1 MLLCHTLKTTLETT
15 LGETDRLWIAVT
27 VYFERRRLCPHFAFG
42 VLGKSGQAG
51 LQQQGAQGR
60 GSAEGA
66 GRLGQEEGEGG
77 FLLSPDLTSGSTPRC
92 VALPKRGGPAA
103 CTVLQTVA
111 SGLHVCC
118 S

>member
-27 VYFERRRLCPHFAFG
+27 VYFERRRLCP
-42 VLGKSGQAG
+42 
-51 LQQQGAQGR
+51 QGR
-60 GSAEGA
+60 GRAEGA
-66 GRLGQEEGEGG
+66 GRLGQEEGGGG